1 MNRYAGVFGT
11 KFTLIND
18 SLQTKV
24 GDIVAPNRNNLIKCL
39 VESVDG
45 NNITLKLINED
56 TFIPSDYLEGE
67 FDWDVIST
75 ASS

>member
-1 MNRYAGVFGT
+1 MNRYVGVFGT

-24 GDIVAPNRNNLIKCL
+24 GDIVAPNGNNLIKCL